1 MMFRNSVRLLLT
13 NFSTVWKILLYYAIC
28 VFVTA
33 AIFVPILS
41 PIISK
46 MTAAGVFADI
56 SAIFNSIFSEPSSV
70 LPGVNDIFA
79 KIGEVISTNANVF
92 LGNYIGIGVM
102 SLIVIPFIF
111 GLPELAISETL
122 YGFMSSQTNY
132 GFFACFIKNLG
143 KSSLLQLAKLVTTVP
158 LNIII
163 TMVLV
168 GIVKLFILGGFV
180 NIICSFFIFIL
191 FLVLIAAKISYF
203 LAWVP
208 AIVTKDVGPFR
219 ALRECHKATCRGYW
233 KVFSTAILLVI
244 IAFVFNFFFGIFS
257 LGAALFI
264 TIPMSVF
271 IFSIFGMVEYYSSM
285 GMRYYVY
292 PDMFVSTKRLEEQEG
307 IKKTKYL
314 L

>member
-46 MTAAGVFADI
+46 MTAAGVFADM
-56 SAIFNSIFSEPSSV
+56 STLFNSFFSQPSSV
-70 LPGVNDIFA
+70 IPGINDIFS
-79 KIGEVISTNANVF
+79 KIGEVITTNANAF
-92 LGNYIGIGVM
+92 LGNYICIGIMVF
-102 SLIVIPFIF
+102 LVIPFIF
-111 GLPELAISETL
+111 GLPDLAISETL
-122 YGFMSSQTNY
+122 YGFMSSQTSY

-143 KSSLLQLAKLVTTVP
+143 KSSLLQLTRLITTVP

-163 TMVLV
+163 TAILV
-168 GIVKLFILGGFV
+168 GIIKLFTLGGFV
-180 NIICSFFIFIL
+180 NVICAFFIFIM
-191 FLVLIAAKISYF
+191 FLALVAAKIAYF

-208 AIVTKDVGPFR
+208 AIVTKDVGPFK
-219 ALRECHKATCRGYW
+219 ALKLCHKATCRNYW
-233 KVFSTAILLVI
+233 KVFSTCILLVI

-264 TIPMSVF
+264 TIPMTVF
-271 IFSIFGMVEYYSSM
+271 MFAIFGMVEYYGSM

-292 PDMFVSTKRLEEQEG
+292 PDMFVSTKRIEEQEG